1 MLRDFFVAVSIK
13 WTNPDG
19 TWSARTGPVW
29 NGRAARPRAALR
41 AARRAVG
48 TAVAERP
55 NGKLESVRAYWSI
68 DCPHRPTLALAAAKG
83 PK

>member
-29 NGRAARPRAALR
+29 NGRVSRPRSALR
-41 AARRAVG
+41 AAQRAVM

-55 NGKLESVRAYWSI
+55 NAKLESVRAYWSI
-68 DCPHRPTLALAAAKG
+68 DCPHRPTLALRSDG
-83 PK
+83 R